1 MSSLF
6 PWPVLP
12 LSLSD
17 LLSRKSESE
26 EMVAENLLHREKEK
40 NIVGSMLLAVCW
52 NVDSVVQAFP
62 DEDGIVIQNIRKQY
76 GNV

>member
-1 MSSLF
+1 
-6 PWPVLP
+6 
-12 LSLSD
+12 
-17 LLSRKSESE
+17 
-26 EMVAENLLHREKEK
+26 MVAENLLHREKEK

-52 NVDSVVQAFP
+52 NVVSVAQAFP

>member
-1 MSSLF
+1 
-6 PWPVLP
+6 
-12 LSLSD
+12 
-17 LLSRKSESE
+17 
-26 EMVAENLLHREKEK
+26 MVAENLIHRGKDK

-52 NVDSVVQAFP
+52 NVDSVAQAFP